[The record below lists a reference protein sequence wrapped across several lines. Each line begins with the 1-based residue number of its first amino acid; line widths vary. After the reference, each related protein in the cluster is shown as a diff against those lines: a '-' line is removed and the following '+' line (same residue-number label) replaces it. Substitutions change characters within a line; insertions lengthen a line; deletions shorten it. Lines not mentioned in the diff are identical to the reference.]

1 MECEQWMQVVTTSS
15 VMEEIF
21 MKIILQKLK
30 ASLTGSKG
38 TLITYEV
45 DVREEGSVNPLFR
58 HIGEKFGGI
67 DLLIMCANS
76 MTKGLILCDDN
87 TRLLR
92 ETMETN
98 IFGLCFVAREGAK
111 LMKMRDPE
119 RKNIG
124 HIIIVS
130 STVGQKVDSVVQ
142 TKPINGLYP
151 ATK

>member
-1 MECEQWMQVVTTSS
+1 MQVVTTSS
-15 VMEEIF
+15 VMEIF
-21 MKIILQKLK
+21 ISNILQKLK
-30 ASLTGSKG
+30 ASLTGAKG
-38 TLITYEV
+38 TLITFEV

-58 HIGEKFGGI
+58 HIGEKYGGI
-67 DLLIMCANS
+67 DLLINNANS

-111 LMKMRDPE
+111 LMKMREPE

-130 STVGQKVDSVVQ
+130 STVGQKIDSVVQ